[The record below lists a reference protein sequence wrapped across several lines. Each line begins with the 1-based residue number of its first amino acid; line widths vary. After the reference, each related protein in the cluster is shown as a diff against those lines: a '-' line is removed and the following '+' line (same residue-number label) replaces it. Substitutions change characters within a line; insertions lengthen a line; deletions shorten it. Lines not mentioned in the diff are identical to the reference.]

1 MTPSP
6 TQRSWINPEKA
17 RYYQVFLDQDLFGD
31 WTLIKVWGGIGS
43 NRGRM
48 HSTGVVSYKAGIEL
62 VDEIAR
68 RRARRGYDNI
78 PSPSCGIWPAP
89 NRRSNA
95 SVIVGQPKHR
105 IGHPALEALVVHEL
119 LEQLGVVLD
128 DGGHHPQQGLV
139 VFNPGVLLV

>member
-1 MTPSP
+1 MSTLCSMTPSA

-48 HSTGVVSYKAGIEL
+48 HSTGVASYEAGVEL

-68 RRARRGYDNI
+68 RRARRGY
-78 PSPSCGIWPAP
+78 
-89 NRRSNA
+89 A
-95 SVIVGQPKHR
+95 SVPL
-105 IGHPALEALVVHEL
+105 P
-119 LEQLGVVLD
+119 
-128 DGGHHPQQGLV
+128 
-139 VFNPGVLLV
+139 

>member
-1 MTPSP
+1 MSTLRLMTPSA
-6 TQRSWINPEKA
+6 TQRSWINPEMA

-48 HSTGVVSYKAGIEL
+48 HSTGVGSYEAGIEL

-78 PSPSCGIWPAP
+78 PSP
-89 NRRSNA
+89 
-95 SVIVGQPKHR
+95 
-105 IGHPALEALVVHEL
+105 
-119 LEQLGVVLD
+119 
-128 DGGHHPQQGLV
+128 
-139 VFNPGVLLV
+139 